1 MSLSNFDFG
10 KKLGKGSFG
19 TVCLVKRKLDGK
31 VYAMKRVY
39 LSNSPKTEIEAA
51 LNEIRLLSSL
61 NHPNIIGYKETFYDN
76 PSKTLNI
83 VMEFADGGD
92 LAKRIEYN
100 KKNYCRFDE
109 NVIWEWIFQLLY
121 GVKYLHSHQIMHRD
135 LKSANIFLKKD
146 GILKIGDLNVSKLS
160 KNNYAR
166 TKTGT
171 PYYLAPEVWQD
182 RPYDY
187 KCDIWSL
194 GCIIYELCTLYPP
207 FRGTNFKELY
217 NNIKEGKFNP
227 IPRDYSNDLRQLIN
241 WMLITNPN
249 KRYSAND
256 LLNSDI
262 IQKRIKNNSRK
273 DIIEKISKIDEK
285 GFNMGCTI
293 RMPRNPKDINKV
305 LPHERY
311 QMGENDPYETMK
323 KTIKIMVNTDENSND
338 KKNNNINIQP
348 LNNYDRRINQQR
360 NNPNNLINNDN
371 NNNNQIYNNQI
382 NNNQINNNQINNNQ
396 INNNQIN
403 NNLINNNLINNNNNI
418 FNNKPIIKEENK
430 NIRKEYGIFN
440 NNNHNNINEPKK
452 IFNNNQSNKK
462 LSNKEIRINNSANSQ
477 KNENN
482 SNQLIMKSGMDT
494 KKRKEQK
501 EKFNQIK
508 NEFKGPQSNR
518 INKNMNHQK
527 KQKQNGMKQK
537 RLPSAHPYNNNN
549 NNIMHNEKDKNSN
562 NRNINLNY
570 NKNNNINF
578 NNNNNLN
585 YNYNVN
591 NNNINNNNNYKRNNK
606 RPLSHYNN
614 RIQVKNI
621 QNNNINNQRNYNNNI
636 PIRKY
641 EIKNHNYNF
650 RGQNFDMNPYQKEKK
665 ANYGKLDINQY
676 RQNNKIKF
684 NNYLHKGKRGNDY
697 NNQIKAHRERVN
709 PAYNQNHMHKYKK

>member
-10 KKLGKGSFG
+10 KQLGKGSFG

-31 VYAMKRVY
+31 IYAMKRVY
-39 LSNSPKTEIEAA
+39 LANSPKTEIEAA

-61 NHPNIIGYKETFYDN
+61 NHPNIIGYKETFYDD

-92 LAKRIEYN
+92 LSKRIEYN
-100 KKNYCRFDE
+100 KKSYCRFDE
-109 NVIWEWIFQLLY
+109 NIIWEWIFQLLY

-135 LKSANIFLKKD
+135 LKSANIFLMKN

-171 PYYLAPEVWQD
+171 PYYLAPEVWED

-187 KCDIWSL
+187 RCDIWSL
-194 GCIIYELCTLYPP
+194 GCIIYELCTLVPP
-207 FRGTNFKELY
+207 FRGTNFRELY
-217 NNIKEGKFNP
+217 KNIKEGKYNP
-227 IPRDYSNDLRQLIN
+227 IPKNYSNDLRQLVN
-241 WMLITNPN
+241 LMLKTSPS
-249 KRYSAND
+249 KRYSVND
-256 LLNSDI
+256 LLNTDI
-262 IQKRIKNNSRK
+262 VQNRIKSNSRK
-273 DIIEKISKIDEK
+273 DIIEKISKVDEK
-285 GFNMGCTI
+285 GFNIGCTI

-323 KTIKIMVNTDENSND
+323 KTIKLMVNKDENSND

-348 LNNYDRRINQQR
+348 LNNYDRRINQKK
-360 NNPNNLINNDN
+360 NNQNNLINYDN
-371 NNNNQIYNNQI
+371 NNNNNNSNNNSNSNNNMNQI
-382 NNNQINNNQINNNQ
+382 
-396 INNNQIN
+396 
-403 NNLINNNLINNNNNI
+403 NNNI
-418 FNNKPIIKEENK
+418 FNNKPIIKDEEK
-430 NIRKEYGIFN
+430 NIRKEYNIFNNNNN

-462 LSNKEIRINNSANSQ
+462 ISNKEIKIINSGNSE
-477 KNENN
+477 KNANN
-482 SNQLIMKSGMDT
+482 SNQQNTKSGRNGMDT
-494 KKRKEQK
+494 KKRKEQLD
-501 EKFNQIK
+501 KFAEIK
-508 NEFKGPQSNR
+508 KEFKNKPQSNR
-518 INKNMNHQK
+518 MIKNINHQK
-527 KQKQNGMKQK
+527 MQKQNEIKQK
-537 RLPSAHPYNNNN
+537 RLPSAQPNHNNN
-549 NNIMHNEKDKNSN
+549 NNIIYNEKNKNYN
-562 NRNINLNY
+562 NRNI
-570 NKNNNINF
+570 
-578 NNNNNLN
+578 
-585 YNYNVN
+585 
-591 NNNINNNNNYKRNNK
+591 NNNINNNNNIIYNNINNNNNINVNNMNNRNNK
-606 RPLSHYNN
+606 RPVSHYNN
-614 RIQVKNI
+614 RIPVKNI
-621 QNNNINNQRNYNNNI
+621 SNKNNGPNGPMNNNRQRNLNNNN

-684 NNYLHKGKRGNDY
+684 NNYLHKGGRKNDY

-709 PAYNQNHMHKYKK
+709 PAFNQNHIHRNGKYKK

>member
-1 MSLSNFDFG
+1 MSLNNFDLI
-10 KKLGKGSFG
+10 KQLGKGSFG
-19 TVCLVKRKLDGK
+19 TVSLVKRKLDGK
-31 VYAMKRVY
+31 TYAMKRVY
-39 LSNSPKTEIEAA
+39 LKNSPKAEIEAA

-83 VMEFADGGD
+83 VMEFAEGGD
-92 LAKRIEYN
+92 LAKRIEHS
-100 KKNYCRFDE
+100 KKTYCRFNE

-135 LKSANIFLKKD
+135 LKSANIFLMKD

-171 PYYLAPEVWQD
+171 PYYLAPEVWED

-187 KCDIWSL
+187 KCDIWSI
-194 GCIIYELCTLYPP
+194 GCIIYELCTLIPP

-217 NNIKEGKFNP
+217 SNIKNGIFNP
-227 IPRDYSNDLRQLIN
+227 IPEYYSNDLRQIIN

-249 KRYSAND
+249 KRFSAND

-262 IQKRIKNNSRK
+262 VQNRLKNNSRK

-285 GFNMGCTI
+285 GFNLGCTI

-311 QMGENDPYETMK
+311 QMGENDPFETMK
-323 KTIKIMVNTDENSND
+323 KTIKLMVHKDENEND

-348 LNNYDRRINQQR
+348 LNNYDRRINQKK
-360 NNPNNLINNDN
+360 NNQNNLINYDNNN
-371 NNNNQIYNNQI
+371 NNNNQINNQI
-382 NNNQINNNQINNNQ
+382 NNN
-396 INNNQIN
+396 
-403 NNLINNNLINNNNNI
+403 I
-418 FNNKPIIKEENK
+418 FNNRPIIKDEEK
-430 NIRKEYGIFN
+430 NVRREYNIFN

-462 LSNKEIRINNSANSQ
+462 VSNKEIKINNSGNSQ
-477 KNENN
+477 KNANN
-482 SNQLIMKSGMDT
+482 SNQQNIKGGMDT
-494 KKRKEQK
+494 KKRKEQI

-508 NEFKGPQSNR
+508 NEFKKPNSNR
-518 INKNMNHQK
+518 NKNINHQK
-527 KQKQNGMKQK
+527 IQKQNEMKHK
-537 RLPSAHPYNNNN
+537 RLPSAQPNQNNNN
-549 NNIMHNEKDKNSN
+549 NMMHNERDKNYN
-562 NRNINLNY
+562 NRNINQNY
-570 NKNNNINF
+570 NKNNNIN
-578 NNNNNLN
+578 
-585 YNYNVN
+585 YN
-591 NNNINNNNNYKRNNK
+591 NNNINYNNVNNNINMNNNKRNDRRPASHCNNRIPVKNIANNNNYPMNNNK
-606 RPLSHYNN
+606 
-614 RIQVKNI
+614 
-621 QNNNINNQRNYNNNI
+621 QRNYNNNV

-684 NNYLHKGKRGNDY
+684 NNYLNKNRRNNDY

-709 PAYNQNHMHKYKK
+709 PGYNQNQNHIHRDGRYKK